1 MAEYSSKIDVQK
13 KEKIPSLLDKL
24 ASLTTIRDI
33 ELFEL
38 SLLKTMA
45 ELLKIKQISMYKLSQ
60 DYSRC
65 GLIVYSMPS
74 SEDGLKQ
81 CLSESRTID
90 ATEIE
95 TPEEIRS
102 VLNRVD
108 KTRKPFINDQNECY
122 SIIYPVKSEQKI
134 ESLLSFELPHSLTN
148 SEVLVI
154 SSLLAIADNFR
165 KLLDENQKD
174 KLTGLLNRHTFE
186 QSIDKIQA
194 LSLNFDTNGL
204 LKQVDE
210 DKRKAQEE
218 LEKYCLAIIDID
230 NFKQINDRFGHII
243 GDEVLLLLSYIM
255 KQNFRAKDL
264 LFRFGGE
271 EFVVIYR
278 VQCKEEAQTVLE
290 RFRKVT
296 EDYRFPQVNSVTI
309 SIGATYI
316 DKNSLLA
323 AEIIGNADKA
333 LYFAK
338 NNGKNQTHFYEDLIQ
353 CGHLVEHEETG
364 TVDFF

>member
-1 MAEYSSKIDVQK
+1 
-13 KEKIPSLLDKL
+13 
-24 ASLTTIRDI
+24 
-33 ELFEL
+33 
-38 SLLKTMA
+38 MA
-45 ELLKIKQISMYKLSQ
+45 ELLKIKQISMYKLSR
-60 DYSRC
+60 DYSKC
-65 GLIVYSMPS
+65 GLIVYSMQS
-74 SEDGLKQ
+74 NEDELKQ
-81 CLSESRTID
+81 CLSESRETG
-90 ATEIE
+90 ASEIE
-95 TPEEIRS
+95 IPEEIKS
-102 VLNRVD
+102 VLKRVD
-108 KTRKPFINDQNECY
+108 TTGKPFVNDHNACY
-122 SIIYPVKSEQKI
+122 SIIYPVKSAQKI
-134 ESLLSFELPHSLTN
+134 ESLLSFELSHSLTN

-194 LSLNFDTNGL
+194 LSLNSGGNGL
-204 LKQVDE
+204 IKQFGE
-210 DKRKAQEE
+210 DKRKAGKD

-230 NFKQINDRFGHII
+230 NFKQINDGFGHII

-278 VQCKEEAQTVLE
+278 TQRKDEAQNVLE

-296 EDYRFPQVNSVTI
+296 ENYRFPQVNTVTI
-309 SIGATYI
+309 SIGATFI
-316 DKNSLLA
+316 DKNFLLA

-338 NNGKNQTHFYEDLIQ
+338 NNGKNQIHFYEDLIK

-364 TVDFF
+364 TIDYF